1 MNEQGIAWMVTGSR
15 HEPSPED
22 LRYRELE
29 RRLIAE
35 RLRAWTLPQRL
46 AGALRSGAARTGR
59 ANVAA
64 DCCAA

>member
-15 HEPSPED
+15 HEASPED

-29 RRLIAE
+29 RSLRAE
-35 RLRAWTLPQRL
+35 RPRGWTLRERL
-46 AGALRSGAARTGR
+46 AAAIGGSAAPTGAG
-59 ANVAA
+59 NFAA